1 MRILLDQGVPA
12 PLRRYFSKPEVI
24 VAAELGWSRLT
35 NGQLLDAAEQ
45 EFNLLVTT
53 DQGLRYQQNL
63 AGRKLSILILPST
76 SWPKLEPNH
85 ANIMAAAE
93 SIATGAYV
101 ELQLG

>member
-1 MRILLDQGVPA
+1 VPA

-76 SWPKLEPNH
+76 SWPNPEPNH
-85 ANIMAAAE
+85 AKIMAAVE
-93 SIATGAYV
+93 SIATGAHV

>member
-1 MRILLDQGVPA
+1 VRILFDQGVPA

-45 EFNLLVTT
+45 EFNLLVT
-53 DQGLRYQQNL
+53 DQWLRYQQNL

-85 ANIMAAAE
+85 ANIIAAAE